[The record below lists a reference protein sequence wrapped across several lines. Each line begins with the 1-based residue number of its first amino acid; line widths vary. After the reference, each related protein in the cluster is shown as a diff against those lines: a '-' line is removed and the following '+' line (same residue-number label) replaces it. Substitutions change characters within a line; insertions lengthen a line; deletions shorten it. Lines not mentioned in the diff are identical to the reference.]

1 MAPVTTE
8 HRPPPDYSISSRT
21 PWNNYKVRHVRMLAH
36 LTQSDRS
43 SIVKAAWRSSR
54 SSSYCWRDVPPSSNV
69 VVYSERIFLGRN
81 FELFSCKKCV
91 CVCVCIHQ
99 CTLLPSSSSHRT
111 VTWARPR
118 PITWAGLGQSCEA
131 PGPGSR
137 GTTLNVL

>member
-21 PWNNYKVRHVRMLAH
+21 PWNNYKVRHVRMLTH

-43 SIVKAAWRSSR
+43 SIVKAAWRSTR

-69 VVYSERIFLGRN
+69 VIYSERFFFIFM
-81 FELFSCKKCV
+81 FCFSLV
-91 CVCVCIHQ
+91 RSVCVCIHQ
-99 CTLLPSSSSHRT
+99 CTVLPSSSSHRT
-111 VTWARPR
+111 
-118 PITWAGLGQSCEA
+118 ITWPGLGQSCEA